1 MLNYTSN
8 QANSILIWNG
18 DASKNKCH
26 RLENTGV
33 QNEDKTWVCTKGEE
47 YEFSGPDGV
56 SIFISAYNPKDSIVV
71 NGNTKE
77 IHTLKQT
84 DLALHSNWV
93 HKQALT
99 QVAIKWVNAG
109 LIPLPIRE
117 NKYPANMNTKLF
129 KREDLYQKKPWK
141 LIDPD
146 PLYPEKNNYILDE
159 FKHPNVVGI
168 ALLLGPVSKKHD
180 LECFDFDTPDGFGKF
195 ISKLKEDHLELAVKI
210 EGNYIEE
217 TVNKGVH
224 FFAWVPKGLGKKTL
238 LAEKPNGTDKHDV
251 LIEKLGSKNCYAINP
266 PSKLKGGIYKATNGT
281 LLLEG
286 KPRIAFVTKEELK
299 IIIDTCVSFDEVHS
313 TKALADKPNPD
324 DKPAKVTKSPEN
336 LCSPSSLPQN
346 ENNLKRANRYLKE
359 TYGWKGLADLFGYEI
374 VGGDEGRLLGLHP
387 GSAKKDHNCV
397 FGPQN
402 LGDHDTFKC
411 FGNWHIKGPINYA
424 QFYADN
430 NGGGKEA
437 WAKLFKKV
445 DDAWGEL
452 PDDSEIVDDTLLGD
466 FNEVDKKQDNTVDE
480 SDELMNPASKDIT
493 AYEIQEANKAE
504 EILRSPV
511 KDSLINVFG
520 DTYKN
525 TAKSKHAQTVIGYAA
540 GISHLGHFS
549 ADLIWFNDTVPV
561 NHTLI
566 MAKTC
571 SGKDHPRDMFGKI
584 NINLVE
590 IQRERFKANQKK
602 EKDQELPKVKPLEAE
617 ENEALL
623 YDEAELHFRSD
634 EEEDDIKN
642 GEKVTK
648 KTHGKDWV
656 VAVINPKG
664 SFQGLEDQ
672 LCRHPHCMI
681 EINEIGDFENQASKK
696 NSTGER
702 YKETTASFKPLHDCP
717 APYISRAISAKK
729 PIHIRGGVL
738 PSILGYSTPEGML
751 GAFDQARI
759 EGGGLNRWLFFIA
772 GPRWVRDANGNRIKP
787 TDRHG
792 GKKAARKLAKLV
804 DEHREFF
811 KTELRKNRKKITASD
826 EFKKVFDKYL
836 LLTEEL
842 EEIAQNN
849 REDEEGIT
857 GREELLIIRLCLT
870 SLFSRKSL
878 VLEPVDFDWAYGV
891 VKLSQKNQQIV
902 AFKCGESSSETT
914 SGKLNNKIRGVIKK
928 LYDEGKPLTPSA
940 IGNKLYTNKHK
951 RTKSYFIV
959 NHEPTL
965 IQLGW
970 IKVLNDGSYE
980 LTPNFWK
987 VGKK

>member
-1 MLNYTSN
+1 MLNPIANQVNSSN
-8 QANSILIWNG
+8 PTTDNADRS
-18 DASKNKCH
+18 
-26 RLENTGV
+26 
-33 QNEDKTWVCTKGEE
+33 
-47 YEFSGPDGV
+47 V
-56 SIFISAYNPKDSIVV
+56 SVMVV
-71 NGNTKE
+71 NSGTTRVQQLLRVVEETCPINVRFKE
-77 IHTLKQT
+77 KFPNYDWDGTRKSWEVFFQRKEVQSGLGFVDGKPKNNSVSLIGKVEL
-84 DLALHSNWV
+84 
-93 HKQALT
+93 LT
-99 QVAIKWVNAG
+99 QACELTALG
-109 LIPLPIRE
+109 IPVMATTEMKRVFKEPRGFR
-117 NKYPANMNTKLF
+117 KKLYDAPLSVG
-129 KREDLYQKKPWK
+129 DLLESYKSTSQ
-141 LIDPD
+141 
-146 PLYPEKNNYILDE
+146 
-159 FKHPNVVGI
+159 NVVGL
-168 ALLLGPVSKKHD
+168 AVLTGPISPKHD
-180 LECFDFDTPDGFGKF
+180 FVAFDFERPELKDKF
-195 ISKLKEDHLELAVKI
+195 IETVQSKLPNLSDAIKET
-210 EGNYIEE
+210 YWE
-217 TVNKGVH
+217 TTAGGGHH
-224 FFAWVPKGLGKKTL
+224 FFAWVPSGEGRDTDLAKKKTGEL
-238 LAEKPNGTDKHDV
+238 DEKGNEKFDL
-251 LIEKLGSKNCYAINP
+251 LIEIKGSENSYIIIA
-266 PSKLKGGIYKATNGT
+266 PSKAESDKTGVKAIGQYKSTNGPLINNDGLRAVT
-281 LLLEG
+281 LDLEDFESLKAICKSFDVSPIKVEAKPKQAASTPKPKPIQIKTENQKEG
-286 KPRIAFVTKEELK
+286 KL
-299 IIIDTCVSFDEVHS
+299 
-313 TKALADKPNPD
+313 
-324 DKPAKVTKSPEN
+324 
-336 LCSPSSLPQN
+336 Q
-346 ENNLKRANRYLKE
+346 RAERYLKE
-359 TYGWKGLADLFGYEI
+359 TYGWTGLAEEFGYEI
-374 VGGDEGRLLGLHP
+374 VGGGEGRLLGLHP
-387 GSAKKDHNCV
+387 GSTKKDHNCV
-397 FGPQN
+397 FGPQE
-402 LGDHDTFKC
+402 LGNPDTFRC

-437 WAKLFKKV
+437 WAKLFKEV

-466 FNEVDKKQDNTVDE
+466 FNAGDKRQDNIEDE
-480 SDELMNPASKDIT
+480 SYELMNPASKDIT

-540 GISHLGHFS
+540 GISHLGHYS

-656 VAVINPKG
+656 AAVINPKG

-717 APYISRAISAKK
+717 APYVSRAISAKK

-759 EGGGLNRWLFFIA
+759 EGGGLNRWLFLIA

-965 IQLGW
+965 IQFKW